1 MLAGVRR
8 KAMRIC
14 FGANDSWLVTPVV
27 APERLRGQHQNTT
40 GEEIIRLWTSK
51 RAVEYSYLFLAFQQ
65 MGSTLV

>member
-27 APERLRGQHQNTT
+27 ATERLRGQQQHNL
-40 GEEIIRLWTSK
+40 GKEYK
-51 RAVEYSYLFLAFQQ
+51 AVDFERVVDKVIFLV
-65 MGSTLV
+65 SP